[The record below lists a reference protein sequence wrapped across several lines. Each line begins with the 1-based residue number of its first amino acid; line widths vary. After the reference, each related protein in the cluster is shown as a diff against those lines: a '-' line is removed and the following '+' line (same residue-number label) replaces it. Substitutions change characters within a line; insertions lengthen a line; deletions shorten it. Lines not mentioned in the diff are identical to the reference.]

1 MSEASQLSIENE
13 NSHNPEVGLTQGNL
27 FRKFGMWLFLS
38 SELLIFGG
46 LIFVFAYTRDSITLK
61 GEHWPHFEIVPS
73 LLLVSFNT
81 FILLASSWFVVEGIE
96 SIRRNDSAGLRKWLL
111 LTIVGGLAFLLGQAV
126 EYTTLIAVEGHSM
139 AEPFGGAFFSLT
151 GLHGLH
157 VFAGVIWCLL
167 LIPRVSAK
175 AFSAKNYTTVEMF
188 GLYWHFVD
196 VVWILIFTVIYLLNG

>member
-1 MSEASQLSIENE
+1 MSEVSQLTIENE
-13 NSHNPEVGLTQGNL
+13 KSPNPEVGLTQGNL

-46 LIFVFAYTRDSITLK
+46 LIFVFAVTRDAIVLK

-81 FILLASSWFVVEGIE
+81 FVLLASSWFVVEGIE
-96 SIRRNDSAGLRKWLL
+96 AIRANNSAALQKWMIA
-111 LTIVGGLAFLLGQAV
+111 TIIGGVAFLAGQAV
-126 EYTTLIAVEGHSM
+126 EYSMLIGVEGHSM

-157 VFAGVIWCLL
+157 VLAGVIWCLL
-167 LIPRVSAK
+167 LLPRIKAK
-175 AFSAKNYTTVEMF
+175 TFSAKNYTTVEIF

>member
-1 MSEASQLSIENE
+1 MSDMTQLTLENQKRQ
-13 NSHNPEVGLTQGNL
+13 NPEVGLSQGNL

-46 LIFVFAYTRDSITLK
+46 LIFAFAITRDAIVLK

-81 FILLASSWFVVEGIE
+81 FVLLASSWFVVEGIE
-96 SIRRNDSAGLRKWLL
+96 AVRANNSAGLRKWLIA
-111 LTIVGGLAFLLGQAV
+111 TIVAGAAFLLGQAA
-126 EYTTLIAVEGHSM
+126 EYTMLIRVEGHTL
-139 AEPFGGAFFSLT
+139 AEPFGGSFFILT

-157 VFAGVIWCLL
+157 VLMGVIWCILL
-167 LIPRVSAK
+167 LPRIKAN
-175 AFSAKNYTTVEMF
+175 AFSAKNYTTIEIF